1 MLLMLMVLLLLGT
14 LEAWF
19 VSVGGEKG
27 REKKGGGRQR
37 RSKGREER
45 ENRYRQRK
53 KARELANI
61 HMHINKLRH
70 YLSPTCA
77 HTLANT
83 AHIHIACSRILSIL
97 THTHTM
103 L

>member
-14 LEAWF
+14 FEAWF
-19 VSVGGEKG
+19 VSVAGK
-27 REKKGGGRQR
+27 RE
-37 RSKGREER
+37 REER
-45 ENRYRQRK
+45 REKQIKREGKEKGDRYGQRK